1 MNISFEVE
9 KVMCGGCASNIEK
22 KLQENPAISDIS
34 VDVETGRVSFSASDD
49 VTEWAKQSLAEIGY
63 PEKGATTKADS
74 DDDPMAAFK
83 AGALGK

>member
-1 MNISFEVE
+1 MNISFEVQ

-22 KLQENPAISDIS
+22 KLQENSAISDIS
-34 VDVETGRVSFSASDD
+34 VDVETGRVSFTATED

-63 PEKGATTKADS
+63 PEKEAAAEAA
-74 DDDPMAAFK
+74 DDPMAAFK